1 MRPQAWKLGTGLARW
16 GLLCPATDTGGE
28 DEPPSVPG
36 VPRGARQSPA
46 KPRLERRARFRTYIP
61 PMETVAHV
69 RSEKAGTVSVA
80 LLAGRM

>member
-1 MRPQAWKLGTGLARW
+1 MVGVLHLTTPNHPAGAHGAMRCRGRAARTS
-16 GLLCPATDTGGE
+16 LPFPNPAGGRAR
-28 DEPPSVPG
+28 P
-36 VPRGARQSPA
+36 GARGH
-46 KPRLERRARFRTYIP
+46 TYIP

>member
-1 MRPQAWKLGTGLARW
+1 METGDRAGKAGGCSGSRH
-16 GLLCPATDTGGE
+16 PATDTGGE

-46 KPRLERRARFRTYIP
+46 KPRLERGRARFRTYIP